1 MRAATAPR
9 MAIEVPGDGVTR
21 TAHIANPAQTSTKT
35 VDTWPLF
42 HARSIDREPI
52 PWRYH
57 HHKEG
62 RIRTPTKPTFL
73 LIPGHGIIGYL
84 WHEIVSAP
92 NTEPAMKRTLRFHHD
107 NHRLHSLARLLKIV
121 SMNLRTMRALHQSPS
136 WRAPRE
142 PSDRRNAARQ
152 TPMIAGLRDVPE
164 GRIDGR
170 FRPSNLWHFR
180 VAPLDTP
187 GRTETGLS
195 NRKQSVTKVTTR
207 HSYRKS
213 ARINLSILGDRIFRL
228 RAAASAPSFAVRCH
242 SERAQR
248 GGISLRAPIAA
259 TTLTVAQRLLGDRS
273 FGSGKSD
280 GAKRLPLAVQFPRAS
295 RP

>member
-1 MRAATAPR
+1 
-9 MAIEVPGDGVTR
+9 
-21 TAHIANPAQTSTKT
+21 
-35 VDTWPLF
+35 
-42 HARSIDREPI
+42 
-52 PWRYH
+52 
-57 HHKEG
+57 
-62 RIRTPTKPTFL
+62 
-73 LIPGHGIIGYL
+73 
-84 WHEIVSAP
+84 
-92 NTEPAMKRTLRFHHD
+92 
-107 NHRLHSLARLLKIV
+107 
-121 SMNLRTMRALHQSPS
+121 MNLRTMCALHQTPS
-136 WRAPRE
+136 WWVPAGHAIREMPHGRCTMITGPR
-142 PSDRRNAARQ
+142 
-152 TPMIAGLRDVPE
+152 GVPE
-164 GRIDGR
+164 GAIDGHLS
-170 FRPSNLWHFR
+170 PSNLGHFR

-273 FGSGKSD
+273 FSSGKSD